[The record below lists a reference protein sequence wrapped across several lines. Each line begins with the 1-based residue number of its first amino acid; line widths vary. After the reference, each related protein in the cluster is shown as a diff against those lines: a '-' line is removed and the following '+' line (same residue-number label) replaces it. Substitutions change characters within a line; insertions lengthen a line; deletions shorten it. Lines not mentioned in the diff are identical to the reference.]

1 MRFSSYMNDW
11 LYGKDGYY
19 KDIGQVGKR
28 GDFLTSPSVS
38 MFFAGAIANKF
49 LSLVQEGTLSKDS
62 IICEFGANSLYA
74 LKDFASFLAGLAP
87 QLLQSVKFIIVEKQ
101 TEAAQF
107 QTKELQE
114 FFADVD
120 FEVVDTLAGYEDR
133 DAFVF
138 ANEIFDA
145 FSCELFFEDKIAFVD
160 SHKITF
166 EQRDEDI
173 SRKAEILG
181 VTKGEIALGY
191 EEFADILYK
200 AFKKSYFVTF
210 DYGQE
215 YARNDFSA
223 RIYKE
228 HTTEP
233 LFAIENLEPFFAK
246 SDITYDVNFAHLK
259 NAFID
264 AGFEFL
270 EYKNQASALVD
281 FGISDLLSMYSK
293 KKTQEAYMREAA
305 KAKALISPEGFGE
318 RFKMISF
325 AKGLK

>member
-1 MRFSSYMNDW
+1 MDDW
-11 LYGKDGYY
+11 LYGEEGYY
-19 KDIGQVGKR
+19 KNIGQVGKK

-38 MFFAGAIANKF
+38 MFFGGALANKF
-49 LSLVQEGTLSKDS
+49 LSLVREGALPKNAV
-62 IICEFGANSLYA
+62 ICEFGANSLYA

-87 QLLQSVKFIIVEKQ
+87 QLLQSVKFVIVEKQ
-101 TEAAQF
+101 ADAAQF
-107 QTKELQE
+107 QKKELQE

-120 FEVVDTLAGYEDR
+120 FEVVDSLEGYEDR
-133 DAFVF
+133 EAFVF

-145 FSCELFFEDKIAFVD
+145 FSCELFFEGKIAVVD
-160 SHKITF
+160 SNMVVF
-166 EQRDEDI
+166 EQTDAVI
-173 SRKAEILG
+173 SQKAEALG
-181 VTKGEIALGY
+181 VAKGEIALGY
-191 EEFADILYK
+191 EEFAAMLHK

-233 LFAIENLEPFFAK
+233 LFAIDDLKPFFAK
-246 SDITYDVNFAHLK
+246 SDITYDVNFSHLK
-259 NAFID
+259 NAFTG

-281 FGISDLLSMYSK
+281 FGISDLLSMYGEK
-293 KKTQEAYMREAA
+293 TTQEAYMREVA